1 MSAISVLKTKNVE
14 SRPQEQNQG
23 KSSSQPISLL
33 AFLQAENCKLRKTVA
48 QLALD
53 TMALRKALQKNGSR
67 SWLHRRSGRDS

>member
-1 MSAISVLKTKNVE
+1 MSVIYSLKIKNVE

-33 AFLQAENCKLRKTVA
+33 AFLQAENCQLRKTVA

-53 TMALRKALQKNGSR
+53 TMALRKALQKN
-67 SWLHRRSGRDS
+67 